1 MPNISTRFFDVRIY
15 FIFISYLFAYF
26 DFLINISHSRGPRG
40 ERLQLVPI
48 ASSDGASIT
57 LGIDVKPGEEAE
69 APSTATPGMS
79 LRTTSLPGGAGRS
92 PNPVG
97 RETTGAELFNS
108 GGQKAVGELD
118 GADLRGQYQAGFQPL
133 EVLGSGIVPVT
144 LTSGLVANLTLSG
157 GLSQGHKTV
166 GELTSSPQLRGS
178 ELLAGSG
185 LEPGGAFGLAGGG
198 LLDSSELG
206 SDLPPQGCMTDGNS
220 QRGAV
225 SATEFQRTEGVL
237 ESAPRKRRSGGFA
250 RKRTRFG
257 AGLEPARLN
266 SGGLGKPFRG
276 REPFGSRE
284 LIGESEAP
292 VDKGVDMV
300 ASTDTTFQVGEF
312 VAPDQALFTA
322 DQAFS
327 ESQEGGRPLGGDAL
341 AGFRGGDAS
350 DDFKGG
356 DATERFTGED
366 ASAGFKGADA
376 SAELKGTDALP
387 GFKGGNAS
395 AGLGGGDASAGLK
408 GFQQQAEAIEE
419 EGKSLLHGME
429 AGFGS
434 TESLPGAFERVLQNR
449 ALSEAQDDQVG
460 VLCFHEAIAYQLA
473 AKQIA
478 SPFEQLFAICRRS
491 N

>member
-1 MPNISTRFFDVRIY
+1 MSF
-15 FIFISYLFAYF
+15 
-26 DFLINISHSRGPRG
+26 SRGPRG

-48 ASSDGASIT
+48 ASGDGASVT
-57 LGIDVKPGEEAE
+57 LGIDVKPGEEPE
-69 APSTATPGMS
+69 ATPGLS
-79 LRTTSLPGGAGRS
+79 LRRASLPGGARTS
-92 PNPVG
+92 SIPVG
-97 RETTGAELFNS
+97 RETSGAELFNS
-108 GGQKAVGELD
+108 GGQKAVEGMD
-118 GADLRGQYQAGFQPL
+118 GADLQGQYQAGFKHL
-133 EVLGSGIVPVT
+133 EVLGSRMVPVT
-144 LTSGLVANLTLSG
+144 LTSGLDTNLTVSG
-157 GLSQGHKTV
+157 GLSQRHKTV
-166 GELTSSPQLRGS
+166 GELTSSQQLRGS
-178 ELLAGSG
+178 ELLVGSG
-185 LEPGGAFGLAGGG
+185 LEPGGACGLAGGG
-198 LLDSSELG
+198 VLDSSELG
-206 SDLPPQGCMTDGNS
+206 SDLPPQGCTTDSSS

-266 SGGLGKPFRG
+266 SGDLGKPFGG

-292 VDKGVDMV
+292 VEKGVDMV

-327 ESQEGGRPLGGDAL
+327 DGQEGGRALGGDAL

-350 DDFKGG
+350 EEFKGG

-376 SAELKGTDALP
+376 SA
-387 GFKGGNAS
+387 GFKGGDAS
-395 AGLGGGDASAGLK
+395 AGFGGGDASAGLK

-419 EGKSLLHGME
+419 EGKSLLHSME

-434 TESLPGAFERVLQNR
+434 TESLPSAFERVLQNR
-449 ALSEAQDDQVG
+449 ALSEAQDDQVV
-460 VLCFHEAIAYQLA
+460 VLCFHEVIPYQLA
-473 AKQIA
+473 AKQTA